1 MQGVWVPSLV
11 GQLRSYMPHDPKKQ
25 KYETEGIW
33 FNKFNKDWK
42 NSQLSKKEKEKGGRE
57 NFTLQPFHGFP
68 YNSTVKNLPAVQEMR
83 VGFLSGEDPLEK
95 EMATHS
101 SILAWRI
108 PWTEKPGG
116 LQCMELQ
123 IVGHDWATKQQEQHI
138 CKPAAIVYKCII
150 LSSGKFPSTIIPK
163 MIPFD
168 QVSTRLSG
176 RCLPCGISAVEH
188 PQTHKYSLLGRQS
201 IPKLLY
207 P

>member
-68 YNSTVKNLPAVQEMR
+68 YNSTVKNLPSVQEMR

-108 PWTEKPGG
+108 PWTEDPGRLQSTG
-116 LQCMELQ
+116 LQR
-123 IVGHDWATKQQEQHI
+123 VRHDWAAEHTRQ
-138 CKPAAIVYKCII
+138 
-150 LSSGKFPSTIIPK
+150 
-163 MIPFD
+163 M
-168 QVSTRLSG
+168 VSVL
-176 RCLPCGISAVEH
+176 IW
-188 PQTHKYSLLGRQS
+188 KK
-201 IPKLLY
+201 KLLILHQITRQEKCV
-207 P
+207 